1 MVERMVQGV
10 ATWHEKGVW
19 SMRLYGTVKELP
31 GVWDGA
37 HEKGDITLSTKG
49 IWSGF
54 CFH

>member
-19 SMRLYGTVKELP
+19 SMRQYGAVKELP

-37 HEKGDITLSTKG
+37 HEKGDRSETGEVMKARL
-49 IWSGF
+49 
-54 CFH
+54 